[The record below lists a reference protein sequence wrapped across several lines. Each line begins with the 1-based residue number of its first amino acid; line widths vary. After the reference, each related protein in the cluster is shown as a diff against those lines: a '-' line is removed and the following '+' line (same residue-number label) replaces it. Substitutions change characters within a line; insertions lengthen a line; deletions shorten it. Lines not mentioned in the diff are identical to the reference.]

1 MSFSVS
7 VKKLTM
13 TFRGLT
19 QVETRF
25 KLPKRSR
32 KLRLYTLYTLR
43 TIFMIK
49 ERRRKLISHSV
60 SRVYVNTH
68 THTHKAHSHTHQKK
82 RIRILIKGKN
92 MLTMKTQ
99 LVFKT
104 WKSFLF
110 FSVEFGISLAV

>member
-68 THTHKAHSHTHQKK
+68 THTHTHTHTKPTVT
-82 RIRILIKGKN
+82 LIKK
-92 MLTMKTQ
+92 KE
-99 LVFKT
+99 
-104 WKSFLF
+104 S
-110 FSVEFGISLAV
+110 EF

>member
-68 THTHKAHSHTHQKK
+68 THTKPTVT
-82 RIRILIKGKN
+82 LIKK
-92 MLTMKTQ
+92 KE
-99 LVFKT
+99 
-104 WKSFLF
+104 S
-110 FSVEFGISLAV
+110 EF